1 MKKIKIGRNSF
12 IIIQKEDE
20 NIDYQKWII
29 FIENHKNFFIWYED
43 TEDGKKVMERID
55 EFSDRIKR
63 GILYKLNRTNVYCT
77 KELSKNSWDCI
88 ISYNT
93 ENNISVHLE
102 KKITKKIAEILLKMA
117 NYLEA
122 KIIID
127 DKKEFISL
135 KLKNNA
141 LNEMFEG
148 RTIFEDIMGYYRY
161 KKADGWAHT
170 SDIADNFKGV
180 DFYKDFFELDNV
192 ISTKKAVSMKT
203 TKVKDVKQWLIS
215 ENIKKNIRFLKE
227 TFKPEGLQ
235 SNGKILKVTE
245 SAEIHIYMP
254 RENITDDL
262 LKTWQKELSKKT
274 RETGIKF
281 EIRALEDF
289 IK

>member
-1 MKKIKIGRNSF
+1 
-12 IIIQKEDE
+12 
-20 NIDYQKWII
+20 
-29 FIENHKNFFIWYED
+29 
-43 TEDGKKVMERID
+43 
-55 EFSDRIKR
+55 
-63 GILYKLNRTNVYCT
+63 
-77 KELSKNSWDCI
+77 
-88 ISYNT
+88 
-93 ENNISVHLE
+93 
-102 KKITKKIAEILLKMA
+102 
-117 NYLEA
+117 
-122 KIIID
+122 
-127 DKKEFISL
+127 
-135 KLKNNA
+135 
-141 LNEMFEG
+141 MFEG

-235 SNGKILKVTE
+235 NNGKILKVTE

>member
-102 KKITKKIAEILLKMA
+102 KKITKKIAEV
-117 NYLEA
+117 
-122 KIIID
+122 
-127 DKKEFISL
+127 FI
-135 KLKNNA
+135 
-141 LNEMFEG
+141 
-148 RTIFEDIMGYYRY
+148 
-161 KKADGWAHT
+161 
-170 SDIADNFKGV
+170 
-180 DFYKDFFELDNV
+180 
-192 ISTKKAVSMKT
+192 
-203 TKVKDVKQWLIS
+203 
-215 ENIKKNIRFLKE
+215 EN
-227 TFKPEGLQ
+227 G
-235 SNGKILKVTE
+235 
-245 SAEIHIYMP
+245 
-254 RENITDDL
+254 
-262 LKTWQKELSKKT
+262 
-274 RETGIKF
+274 
-281 EIRALEDF
+281 
-289 IK
+289 

>member
-12 IIIQKEDE
+12 IIIHKEDK

-135 KLKNNA
+135 
-141 LNEMFEG
+141 E
-148 RTIFEDIMGYYRY
+148 
-161 KKADGWAHT
+161 
-170 SDIADNFKGV
+170 
-180 DFYKDFFELDNV
+180 
-192 ISTKKAVSMKT
+192 
-203 TKVKDVKQWLIS
+203 Q
-215 ENIKKNIRFLKE
+215 
-227 TFKPEGLQ
+227 
-235 SNGKILKVTE
+235 
-245 SAEIHIYMP
+245 
-254 RENITDDL
+254 
-262 LKTWQKELSKKT
+262 
-274 RETGIKF
+274 
-281 EIRALEDF
+281 LEQN
-289 IK
+289 

>member
-12 IIIQKEDE
+12 KIIQKEDK

-135 KLKNNA
+135 EQN
-141 LNEMFEG
+141 
-148 RTIFEDIMGYYRY
+148 
-161 KKADGWAHT
+161 
-170 SDIADNFKGV
+170 
-180 DFYKDFFELDNV
+180 
-192 ISTKKAVSMKT
+192 
-203 TKVKDVKQWLIS
+203 
-215 ENIKKNIRFLKE
+215 
-227 TFKPEGLQ
+227 
-235 SNGKILKVTE
+235 
-245 SAEIHIYMP
+245 
-254 RENITDDL
+254 
-262 LKTWQKELSKKT
+262 
-274 RETGIKF
+274 
-281 EIRALEDF
+281 
-289 IK
+289 

>member
-102 KKITKKIAEILLKMA
+102 KKITKKIAEVLLKMA

-135 KLKNNA
+135 
-141 LNEMFEG
+141 E
-148 RTIFEDIMGYYRY
+148 
-161 KKADGWAHT
+161 
-170 SDIADNFKGV
+170 
-180 DFYKDFFELDNV
+180 
-192 ISTKKAVSMKT
+192 
-203 TKVKDVKQWLIS
+203 Q
-215 ENIKKNIRFLKE
+215 
-227 TFKPEGLQ
+227 
-235 SNGKILKVTE
+235 
-245 SAEIHIYMP
+245 
-254 RENITDDL
+254 
-262 LKTWQKELSKKT
+262 
-274 RETGIKF
+274 
-281 EIRALEDF
+281 LEQN
-289 IK
+289 

>member
-12 IIIQKEDE
+12 IIIQKEDK

-127 DKKEFISL
+127 DKKEFIS
-135 KLKNNA
+135 
-141 LNEMFEG
+141 
-148 RTIFEDIMGYYRY
+148 
-161 KKADGWAHT
+161 
-170 SDIADNFKGV
+170 
-180 DFYKDFFELDNV
+180 
-192 ISTKKAVSMKT
+192 
-203 TKVKDVKQWLIS
+203 S
-215 ENIKKNIRFLKE
+215 E
-227 TFKPEGLQ
+227 Q
-235 SNGKILKVTE
+235 
-245 SAEIHIYMP
+245 
-254 RENITDDL
+254 
-262 LKTWQKELSKKT
+262 
-274 RETGIKF
+274 
-281 EIRALEDF
+281 LEQN
-289 IK
+289 

>member
-12 IIIQKEDE
+12 IIIQKEDK

-135 KLKNNA
+135 
-141 LNEMFEG
+141 E
-148 RTIFEDIMGYYRY
+148 
-161 KKADGWAHT
+161 
-170 SDIADNFKGV
+170 
-180 DFYKDFFELDNV
+180 
-192 ISTKKAVSMKT
+192 
-203 TKVKDVKQWLIS
+203 Q
-215 ENIKKNIRFLKE
+215 
-227 TFKPEGLQ
+227 
-235 SNGKILKVTE
+235 
-245 SAEIHIYMP
+245 
-254 RENITDDL
+254 
-262 LKTWQKELSKKT
+262 
-274 RETGIKF
+274 
-281 EIRALEDF
+281 LE
-289 IK
+289 

>member
-135 KLKNNA
+135 EQN
-141 LNEMFEG
+141 
-148 RTIFEDIMGYYRY
+148 
-161 KKADGWAHT
+161 
-170 SDIADNFKGV
+170 
-180 DFYKDFFELDNV
+180 
-192 ISTKKAVSMKT
+192 
-203 TKVKDVKQWLIS
+203 
-215 ENIKKNIRFLKE
+215 
-227 TFKPEGLQ
+227 
-235 SNGKILKVTE
+235 
-245 SAEIHIYMP
+245 
-254 RENITDDL
+254 
-262 LKTWQKELSKKT
+262 
-274 RETGIKF
+274 
-281 EIRALEDF
+281 
-289 IK
+289 

>member
-12 IIIQKEDE
+12 IIIQKEDK

-135 KLKNNA
+135 EQN
-141 LNEMFEG
+141 
-148 RTIFEDIMGYYRY
+148 
-161 KKADGWAHT
+161 
-170 SDIADNFKGV
+170 
-180 DFYKDFFELDNV
+180 
-192 ISTKKAVSMKT
+192 
-203 TKVKDVKQWLIS
+203 
-215 ENIKKNIRFLKE
+215 
-227 TFKPEGLQ
+227 
-235 SNGKILKVTE
+235 
-245 SAEIHIYMP
+245 
-254 RENITDDL
+254 
-262 LKTWQKELSKKT
+262 
-274 RETGIKF
+274 
-281 EIRALEDF
+281 
-289 IK
+289 

>member
-1 MKKIKIGRNSF
+1 MKKRNSF
-12 IIIQKEDE
+12 IIIQKEDK

-135 KLKNNA
+135 
-141 LNEMFEG
+141 E
-148 RTIFEDIMGYYRY
+148 
-161 KKADGWAHT
+161 
-170 SDIADNFKGV
+170 
-180 DFYKDFFELDNV
+180 
-192 ISTKKAVSMKT
+192 
-203 TKVKDVKQWLIS
+203 Q
-215 ENIKKNIRFLKE
+215 
-227 TFKPEGLQ
+227 
-235 SNGKILKVTE
+235 
-245 SAEIHIYMP
+245 
-254 RENITDDL
+254 
-262 LKTWQKELSKKT
+262 
-274 RETGIKF
+274 
-281 EIRALEDF
+281 LEQN
-289 IK
+289 

>member
-12 IIIQKEDE
+12 IIIKKEDK

-135 KLKNNA
+135 
-141 LNEMFEG
+141 E
-148 RTIFEDIMGYYRY
+148 
-161 KKADGWAHT
+161 
-170 SDIADNFKGV
+170 
-180 DFYKDFFELDNV
+180 
-192 ISTKKAVSMKT
+192 
-203 TKVKDVKQWLIS
+203 Q
-215 ENIKKNIRFLKE
+215 
-227 TFKPEGLQ
+227 
-235 SNGKILKVTE
+235 
-245 SAEIHIYMP
+245 
-254 RENITDDL
+254 
-262 LKTWQKELSKKT
+262 
-274 RETGIKF
+274 
-281 EIRALEDF
+281 LEQN
-289 IK
+289 